1 MLALLL
7 VNERTAA
14 RTARTY
20 LEAAL
25 ELARDLEYQPKTSQ
39 QKLKDALVR
48 ATDRGRD
55 RAAELV

>member
-1 MLALLL
+1 MLILLAPG
-7 VNERTAA
+7 ERTAA

-25 ELARDLEYQPKTSQ
+25 ELARGLEYQPDTSQ
-39 QKLKDALVR
+39 QKLKVALVR
-48 ATDRGRD
+48 AIDRGRD